1 MKTKNILIIAAVAV
15 TASFL
20 MTSCNKYEEGPA
32 FSLLSANKRL
42 EGTWVMTETRINDT
56 VINLN
61 DLTSMFGGIDTDSL
75 SDIDFSQFSVSSIK
89 ATFEKDG
96 ACNFT
101 ILVNAMGFEYPYTQA
116 LTWAFDDKKE
126 NINLTVS
133 GEVMTFEI
141 IRLTNKE
148 LWIRNTIS
156 EGSIT
161 TVTEMEF
168 EKEKD

>member
-1 MKTKNILIIAAVAV
+1 
-15 TASFL
+15 

-61 DLTSMFGGIDTDSL
+61 DLMSMFGNVDTDSL
-75 SDIDFSQFSVSSIK
+75 SDMEIDFSELSVSSVK
-89 ATFEKDG
+89 ATFEKEG
-96 ACNFT
+96 AGNFT
-101 ILVNAMGFEYPYTQA
+101 ITLSVMGLAYPYTQA
-116 LTWAFDDKKE
+116 FTWAFDDKKE
-126 NINLTVS
+126 NVNLTIS

-156 EGSIT
+156 ESYN
-161 TVTEMEF
+161 F
-168 EKEKD
+168 L